1 MTTRLVLLVIIL
13 LFTASCGFKPIH
25 KISDLNNANTS
36 YSVKILNNIS
46 REIREEIN
54 TNIIPVDNEE
64 YSALLTISESLTP
77 LIINTNGTVAKYRI
91 EIEIN
96 YELIEVETGKEVSS
110 GMARGSAQYDVGTS
124 EIINEDTK
132 KSMTK
137 IATKSAIQFM
147 VSKLRS
153 SISKANDN

>member
-1 MTTRLVLLVIIL
+1 MTTRLVLLAIIL